1 MSLLVLCL
9 GNDLLGDDGVALEA
23 AGLIEEALDEEVMV
37 RTSAASGLYL
47 IELLEGFEDLI
58 VVDTY
63 PGPRPGRVREL
74 GVEEI
79 KPVSVPSAHFAG
91 LPEALE
97 VAKRAGLRAPHRVR
111 IFGVEIAEAQT
122 VGSPPTAVVR
132 RAIPMLVRMVTRA
145 AREWGYG

>member
-1 MSLLVLCL
+1 MPLLVLCL

-23 AGLIEEALDEEVMV
+23 ADLMEEVLGETAEV

-47 IELLEGFEDLI
+47 IELFEGFEDVI

-74 GVEEI
+74 RVEEMR
-79 KPVSVPSAHFAG
+79 PVSVPSAHFAG

-97 VAKRAGLRAPHRVR
+97 IARRAGLRVPKRIR
-111 IFGVEIAEAQT
+111 IFGVEIGDIQT
-122 VGSPPTAVVR
+122 VGSTPTEEVR
-132 RAIPMLVRMVTRA
+132 RAIPTLVRTVRHA